1 MIAMWAVWMAG
12 VAILA
17 VAGFA
22 AALLPRRR
30 AAGDSGRAAWAI
42 ARAAI
47 ASAGVSR
54 DAAAT
59 ELPEADQ
66 LLLRAELLA
75 AGRGGL
81 VVAETAADCA
91 RRADRMWRAAASDA

>member
-1 MIAMWAVWMAG
+1 MWAVWVAG

-30 AAGDSGRAAWAI
+30 AAVASARAAWTV

-47 ASAGVSR
+47 ESARVSR
-54 DAAAT
+54 DAAAA

-75 AGRGGL
+75 AGSGGPEM
-81 VVAETAADCA
+81 AETAADCA
-91 RRADRMWRAAASDA
+91 RRADRMWRATVSDA

>member
-1 MIAMWAVWMAG
+1 MWAVWVAG

-30 AAGDSGRAAWAI
+30 AAAAAGRAAWAV
-42 ARAAI
+42 AHAAI
-47 ASAGVSR
+47 ESAGVSR
-54 DAAAT
+54 DAAAA

-75 AGRGGL
+75 AGRGGPG
-81 VVAETAADCA
+81 VAETAADCA
-91 RRADRMWRAAASDA
+91 RRADRMWRAGASGGA